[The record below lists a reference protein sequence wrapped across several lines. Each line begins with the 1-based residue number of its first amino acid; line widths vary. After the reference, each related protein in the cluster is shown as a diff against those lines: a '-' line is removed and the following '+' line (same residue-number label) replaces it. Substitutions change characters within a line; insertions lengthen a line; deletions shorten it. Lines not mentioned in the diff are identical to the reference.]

1 MSTKFAY
8 YSSLRDKGL
17 MDEQSY
23 FNLSMSEYQKNPST
37 FTEEQVG
44 QMESFAKA
52 QGVEFKRDLEDD
64 ENKIVGAINQLTSGV
79 VEGFTTFG
87 WADDPKTQTE
97 AMMNKIGHLIGFA
110 PDIIAGFFTFGTS
123 LGASAA
129 KQGAFRAARLAAAR
143 KVEDALVYGGKKIP
157 ILATERNGKMQLRS
171 VPMKAADW
179 VIAQGKNKL
188 GSSEVLRNSFIGK
201 KVSGLDPKFLNIM
214 EQSAHLSMA
223 MAVSSRKEGPEGWA
237 QAAIHGAA
245 AGAVF
250 GGISNYVNIGKAI
263 ASKNPAKINFGH
275 AKIREA
281 ADKIF
286 KDLNVAKLEGGIS
299 KDTATMIDMGVRGTM
314 GAAFTGGQSTL
325 QEASTP
331 DQVYEYLLGFFFGAA
346 GRPVHEIKATQFI
359 GKNMDKINKFKK
371 DKDGNFVWE
380 PNEIK
385 KIEGFDKES
394 KQTQEYLE
402 TFQADYILETMTNR
416 PEDLVDTFFSSLSSV
431 LQGKGKKGQK
441 VLTKREAIKQALDN
455 NAKIKGKVKITA
467 EQVSQMDLD
476 RVKSRPDVDI
486 ENVKKGDT
494 IEAFDSATGVPVL
507 AKVSSVTKNGEIR
520 LKRVGETKSTV
531 LDQGTLVSKNIFN
544 PNYKVPA
551 NKGISE
557 KYHGKLINE
566 LSTKELEALEKEI
579 SSMITPELVNM
590 GDSFKAYKKIKAK
603 IEEKGGDVGPQDIFN
618 ILNLSHAH
626 KVAALSKL
634 RSKKDLTASEQAAL
648 DAITN
653 KGKENGVE
661 KDIKNNRE
669 SDKEAG
675 SENIDPFES
684 LMEGVKK
691 DFPDLNAR
699 LSDKY
704 QVYKSA
710 AKNARNF
717 EEYLKAVQAINKEI
731 GFNPEKAYS
740 KSKLKAYRT
749 KLIKDWN
756 ANSQKIIKQG
766 LTIEVVKEGWKTKD
780 IKIKITRSVDDVG
793 KPLKSETTIDY
804 YNKFYNKKDGLFE
817 ISIEYA
823 EQTGTAKLQ
832 GEIKMDSFLPRQEAW
847 QAIGPYADIG
857 KAIYDSGAII
867 MQRGG
872 VDIVQHNPYL
882 HHTNPKTQQAKIR
895 SLAQKDKAAEGGEV
909 PKPIRKDLKD
919 WLKADKDFRKY
930 LTNYKTRFGT
940 DETHYK
946 SNNERFYNE
955 LLSNVIYELRDA
967 GLISLSNADINLKTV
982 KRAFDKYVKD
992 GMNSY
997 SSIAK
1002 YMQYRKVFDNPQARA
1017 LEIKYGK
1024 NGKLNTLIVND
1035 SSELFQNAFNSGEIN
1050 PDGVKFYRWKLH
1062 DAILKNQGRDGDRS
1076 NDYIKDIL
1084 IQAPDFANRRGL
1096 LLNKSAAQRPDKE
1109 LNAFMEAK
1117 NIDVIIMESGRKSN
1131 SRHPMVQLDYKNG
1144 IYSSKNSLRNSI
1156 FEIDQESIRLIDSEY
1171 DVMDSSLGFEFM
1183 PVQSI
1188 LKRNM
1193 NMGKPLNDAIT
1204 KMIEESRRG
1213 DKSYMEDYSK
1223 ALVDYQVSLLADPNA
1238 RLKVN
1243 NKSLDINRVDIE
1255 TILDVMNN
1263 QINSPLAKEFMEAM
1277 FRDHKNIRNEISDS
1291 AGDALDISVKGVNEL
1306 LAGFNYDPIVLTLGN
1321 NMSLF
1326 EASFRKHII
1335 NRLTRPRSNSA
1346 FSFTR
1351 MKALTPSVAKMLGK
1365 DLKDNNFYLYEG
1377 HRDKKIT
1384 FRNEYKGDTA
1394 PKTLGEAFELYQT
1407 LSKQSPTKN
1416 KTEIMNQIKEEI
1428 LDMIVI
1434 RNPVSAPSGINSLTL
1449 GGFIEGSQGRGIIV
1463 SRKTAEKLGGADYDG
1478 DAVAIYNN
1486 VPKDF
1491 KKGFADPKVADGLD
1505 ALIKGGG
1512 LTDAGHNVG
1521 WGFEQRVKGRE
1532 AGIKD
1537 VFNPQERLE
1546 QAVSNAMV
1554 SKNIGKVTNFNQ
1566 DIHDYMNYVTQ
1577 SGEKGWRLDLD
1588 GNMFLKTKKVH
1599 ERVNSKGEKIKN
1611 NRSGKKEW
1619 TAQDHLDYFN
1629 DYAAPLLLNLTLDGM
1644 KNSKN
1649 PDLVHLKQQVF
1660 NEHFEITNAKGE
1672 VLMLATPENKAR
1684 KDGHLAI
1691 LPYLRSNK
1699 KQLDLDALTSQRIN
1713 KKIKDKDGNEQILD
1727 LDWAHKQKNPENEQS
1742 NWLSER
1748 FFPSKGTDARLSTIL
1763 RSDMYHGKVFSVKAY
1778 INALTPVEWIMA
1790 KMQDRTVETMTEAMA
1805 KRLLDGKS
1813 VKIWSVDVL
1822 DKSKKVQR
1830 DYTLTDKDKKSMEK
1844 QKGTTPTR
1852 DIEFKG
1858 LNDKGELT
1866 GRLLDGLQQEVT
1878 IPRKD
1883 IIHLDIEHTF
1893 FNALEARKD
1902 FKSAVNPK
1910 AKGQH
1915 LNEIGDKGDIFLTQ
1929 MTKDSGVAD
1938 VYLND
1943 SLTDIANGLRIGMFR
1958 EASMHINPE
1967 IFPSSNLPTLFS
1979 NLLKGLKNSKNSPVL
1994 SKLRENGVLSPE
2006 VESWIKITELIEQSG
2021 MSTDKA
2027 VEVFNMIDSIAPDLM
2042 NAAQKS
2048 QAIAYQAASA
2058 ASAIRL
2064 ELMASRLLDQGK
2076 KGNLIDEGFSKKQ
2089 IEDKLTEIINT
2100 SWMIK
2105 ASDLA
2110 KSKSGKELPQN
2121 DFNIHEA
2128 IKRYKEDYLPYMGE
2142 KRLKNKKHID
2152 AFEEIFSHMMLS
2164 NISAGKQKIESF
2176 YKNMNQELNFGF
2188 GKESESPL
2196 GKLDLTSRKVKVFN
2210 RDTQK
2215 NEYKTLPEAMEMY
2228 AKQPNHIENRLN
2240 ELKAMMNNGRLSSNN
2255 ASAVDVFKRLISSTR
2270 MTMLERPNLLKSDS
2284 IPLIH
2289 KQNFMKGL
2297 RDMVD
2302 YGMVKNLKSP
2312 EGREA
2317 IVIEVDRTPIEFE
2330 SAVKKAL
2337 KGADSSLFIP
2347 RDVRIS
2353 KEQIVNNV
2361 SYDKNGKPI
2370 IKKVSKPD
2378 PKKEVFITDAEGID
2392 FVAAVIKNQ
2401 KSNISLNQNI
2411 KDSIVSYVNQ
2421 LSPEQ
2426 RVKWLDRKGSTPLN
2440 IVDLTRD
2447 IDLSNSVI
2455 NEVQLEQL
2463 KRFIDIVDK
2472 NPRIA
2477 ETVEGLFAQFGVDIG
2492 ITGRPYVGKT
2502 IQLMNGNDLRMFNNM
2517 LEDLYLK
2524 PTNMYQKFKKWTTER
2539 RIKVEKGKKIER
2551 PKNWLDKAYFYF
2563 FTEHVGKKYLEPRE
2577 MLEHQVQEQIIEDV
2591 IEGKVVIGKRTYVA
2605 PTNSIELVRRQVDES
2620 RKFSAA
2626 FQDFF
2631 QKDLKERFR
2640 ELDVEGPLKDYMDE
2654 MMEIAVDYRVYDNGE
2669 FGGRKNFYKKESR
2682 DMFEE
2687 SFNRSKKRLEEIT
2700 KEHSTFEIKD
2710 IASGAGKRKNI
2721 TPEDL
2726 VKLLNNK
2733 ITDTYQMFVDQLI
2746 TKGMELDSNGKE
2758 YKFTKKT
2765 LDDVMHTYT
2774 DKDGNRY
2781 QFIDYKKI
2789 NKRYKTQ
2796 QHGITDI
2803 VEALMAPKGSKKSGN
2818 LIGMNELLMYRY
2830 EYELLNYVKEK
2841 FPEFDPAREATHT
2854 KEILNFVKSFR
2865 KALPMESSLMSLI
2878 TKNGKADPYWHFQG
2892 HLDFSKNRTNID
2904 AWIERS
2910 IKSEQVNISKMSKEQ
2925 FGRKYRVLLDGE
2937 VINPETKRVWTIHE
2951 VRKLML
2957 SDYAKGLGQSLQRFQ
2972 QEGAGWSDSM
2982 ATFVQGH
2989 RPAIGGTRVGAQMA
3003 RSQNVMPG
3011 YAKSKDVLEIYAK
3024 NMTKAYTDNLAGLR
3038 GTMVIDKFIE
3048 TNAIKD
3054 IDHTMAWS
3062 NWMRDQLQTMLN
3074 LPTFR
3079 SLDINGI
3086 KKSEV
3091 KVLNDFIN
3099 LKLEKKDKLPY
3110 KHRRF
3115 LQLVE
3120 DHIAP
3125 DYHWYETVGRELKGK
3140 ELRDAI
3146 QEYRMERAIELSNSK
3161 NINKIKRFGTL
3172 YNFTSD
3178 ESAVNFLRTQ
3188 EERIGR
3194 LFGYEQGQFSMFKEL
3209 RGPKTAEK
3217 GPGGIEIKVSEE
3229 ARRIALARKVKA
3241 WSNLEGKFE
3250 MLSLLF
3256 HPKTMLANFYGG
3268 GTNIYADT
3276 GWEHFKNSM
3285 SEKYLL
3291 NEVFGDATFKHSFIN
3306 PKTGKRKTENRPF
3319 NNMRDIEAWL
3329 AKEGMLEGMYLEEAG
3344 INKNF
3349 QTANQRKFAK
3359 EVIKKIFGRI
3369 NENPD
3374 LANNASELEKVRNGT
3389 ILELAEKYNID
3400 DAVMKFGSYFMR
3412 TSEIKLRRTAAL
3424 AHYLNARRAF
3434 EPLTSELAFDS
3445 PVLLEVA
3452 RRGIIASQY
3461 VYHSAFRTAYS
3472 NTSLGRVMTRFH
3484 PYAWNSVKRRRH
3496 LYKQGKYSDWFNQTN
3511 ATEVAQ
3517 RQLTADMM
3525 SMAMAVIYAGT
3536 LFEYALSPPMSWMQ
3550 DTSQWLFGDAQDR
3563 ERAFFSQWP
3572 TTAAAPLQI
3581 VTPPIARF
3589 VLPPLKSLMT
3599 NDWDNFVQ
3607 FNLATY
3613 APGGRMIRDI
3623 YRTQKNPEMAVDFL
3637 TGIPIHRIGQKVKK
3651 DRAERIAQNEE
3662 IEE

>member
-110 PDIIAGFFTFGTS
+110 PDIIAGVLTFGAS
-123 LGASAA
+123 LGASAT
-129 KQGAFRAARLAAAR
+129 KKGAFRAARLAAAK

-179 VIAQGKNKL
+179 VIEQGKNKL

-201 KVSGLDPKFLNIM
+201 KVSGLDPQFLNIM

-299 KDTATMIDMGVRGTM
+299 KDTATMIDMGVRGSM

-325 QEASTP
+325 QGASTP

-394 KQTQEYLE
+394 KKTQEYLE

-416 PEDLVDTFFSSLSSV
+416 PDDLVDTFYSSLSSV

-590 GDSFKAYKKIKAK
+590 GDSFEAYKRIKAK

-653 KGKENGVE
+653 KGKEHGVE

-684 LMEGVKK
+684 LMEGIKK

-823 EQTGTAKLQ
+823 EVTGTARLQ
-832 GEIKMDSFLPRQEAW
+832 GEIKMDSFLPKQEAW

-867 MQRGG
+867 MQKGG
-872 VDIVQHNPYL
+872 VDIVQHHPYL

-930 LTNYKTRFGT
+930 LINYKTRFGT
-940 DETHYK
+940 EETQYK
-946 SNNERFYNE
+946 SNNERFYDE

-1213 DKSYMEDYSK
+1213 DKSYMEDYNK

-1243 NKSLDINRVDIE
+1243 NKSLDINRVDLQ

-1277 FRDHKNIRNEISDS
+1277 FRDHKNIRNEISES
-1291 AGDALDISVKGVNEL
+1291 TGDVLDISVKGVNEL

-1335 NRLTRPRSNSA
+1335 NRLTRPRSNAA

-1384 FRNEYKGDTA
+1384 FRNDFKGKDLKGKDTVIYDVMVDMYEHPTLKSTNVRTGKKDA
-1394 PKTLGEAFELYQT
+1394 LDIWVVDNLEQANKQLQNILQNSKKRGEKSNFSDKIKKQSDGSFIIEHKLGDNKVIYIKGTEPKGLIKDTKGRVKGESYIIKQKDSTPKTLGEAFDLYQT

-1491 KKGFADPKVADGLD
+1491 KKGFADPKVANGLD
-1505 ALIKGGG
+1505 NLIKGGG

-1521 WGFEQRVKGRE
+1521 WGFEQRIKGRE

-1566 DIHDYMNYVTQ
+1566 DIHDYMNYITQ
-1577 SGEKGWRLDLD
+1577 SGNSVAVESFKPAKKISNLKEHVSKEKDTLWIFGDNNARKGTGGSAEIRGLSNAIGVRTKWAPDTKKESYFIDADKPRIEKLVQEDINTIIETFNKGGYKKIKIVGELGAGLAEAPKKHKMEGQQNILPWINKQVIETKIMSGEGKGWRLDLD

-1713 KKIKDKDGNEQILD
+1713 TKIEGKDGNEKIFD
-1727 LDWAHKQKNPENEQS
+1727 LDWAHKQKNPENAQS

-1748 FFPSKGTDARLSTIL
+1748 FFPSKGTDVRLSNIL
-1763 RSDMYHGKVFSVKAY
+1763 RSEMYHGKVFSIKSSV
-1778 INALTPVEWIMA
+1778 NALTPVEWIEA
-1790 KMQDRTVETMTEAMA
+1790 KLKNRTVEPFTEAMA

-1813 VKIWSVDVL
+1813 VKVWSVDVL

-1830 DYTLTDKDKKSMEK
+1830 DYTLTDKDKESIKK
-1844 QKGTTPTR
+1844 QKESTPIR
-1852 DIEFKG
+1852 EIEFKG

-1866 GRLLDGLQQEVT
+1866 GRLLDGLGEDVS

-1902 FKSAVNPK
+1902 FKNAVNPK
-1910 AKGQH
+1910 AKGH
-1915 LNEIGDKGDIFLTQ
+1915 NINEISEKGDVFLTQ

-2027 VEVFNMIDSIAPDLM
+2027 VEVFNMIDSIAPNLM
-2042 NAAQKS
+2042 NGAQKS

-2110 KSKSGKELPQN
+2110 KFKSGKELPQN

-2128 IKRYKEDYLPYMGE
+2128 IKRYKEDYLPYIGE

-2210 RDTQK
+2210 RNTQK
-2215 NEYKTLPEAMEMY
+2215 NEYKTLPEVMEMY

-2240 ELKAMMNNGRLSSNN
+2240 DLKSIMNSGRFNSNS
-2255 ASAVDVFKRLISSTR
+2255 ATAVDIFKRLISSTR

-2289 KQNFMKGL
+2289 KQNFIKGL
-2297 RDMVD
+2297 RDMID

-2317 IVIEVDRTPIEFE
+2317 IVVEVDRTPVEFE

-2347 RDVRIS
+2347 KNVTIS

-2492 ITGRPYVGKT
+2492 ITGRPYIGKT

-2539 RIKVEKGKKIER
+2539 KIKVKKGEKIER

-2669 FGGRKNFYKKESR
+2669 FGGRKTFYKKESR

-2687 SFNRSKKRLEEIT
+2687 SFNRSKKRLEEIA

-2710 IASGAGKRKNI
+2710 IAAGAGKRKNI

-2765 LDDVMHTYT
+2765 LDDVMHTYI

-2892 HLDFSKNRTNID
+2892 HLDFSKNKTNID

-2910 IKSEQVNISKMSKEQ
+2910 IKS
-2925 FGRKYRVLLDGE
+2925 
-2937 VINPETKRVWTIHE
+2937 
-2951 VRKLML
+2951 
-2957 SDYAKGLGQSLQRFQ
+2957 
-2972 QEGAGWSDSM
+2972 
-2982 ATFVQGH
+2982 
-2989 RPAIGGTRVGAQMA
+2989 
-3003 RSQNVMPG
+3003 
-3011 YAKSKDVLEIYAK
+3011 
-3024 NMTKAYTDNLAGLR
+3024 
-3038 GTMVIDKFIE
+3038 
-3048 TNAIKD
+3048 
-3054 IDHTMAWS
+3054 
-3062 NWMRDQLQTMLN
+3062 
-3074 LPTFR
+3074 
-3079 SLDINGI
+3079 
-3086 KKSEV
+3086 
-3091 KVLNDFIN
+3091 
-3099 LKLEKKDKLPY
+3099 
-3110 KHRRF
+3110 
-3115 LQLVE
+3115 
-3120 DHIAP
+3120 
-3125 DYHWYETVGRELKGK
+3125 
-3140 ELRDAI
+3140 
-3146 QEYRMERAIELSNSK
+3146 
-3161 NINKIKRFGTL
+3161 
-3172 YNFTSD
+3172 
-3178 ESAVNFLRTQ
+3178 
-3188 EERIGR
+3188 
-3194 LFGYEQGQFSMFKEL
+3194 
-3209 RGPKTAEK
+3209 
-3217 GPGGIEIKVSEE
+3217 
-3229 ARRIALARKVKA
+3229 
-3241 WSNLEGKFE
+3241 
-3250 MLSLLF
+3250 
-3256 HPKTMLANFYGG
+3256 
-3268 GTNIYADT
+3268 
-3276 GWEHFKNSM
+3276 
-3285 SEKYLL
+3285 
-3291 NEVFGDATFKHSFIN
+3291 
-3306 PKTGKRKTENRPF
+3306 
-3319 NNMRDIEAWL
+3319 
-3329 AKEGMLEGMYLEEAG
+3329 
-3344 INKNF
+3344 
-3349 QTANQRKFAK
+3349 
-3359 EVIKKIFGRI
+3359 
-3369 NENPD
+3369 
-3374 LANNASELEKVRNGT
+3374 
-3389 ILELAEKYNID
+3389 
-3400 DAVMKFGSYFMR
+3400 
-3412 TSEIKLRRTAAL
+3412 
-3424 AHYLNARRAF
+3424 
-3434 EPLTSELAFDS
+3434 
-3445 PVLLEVA
+3445 
-3452 RRGIIASQY
+3452 
-3461 VYHSAFRTAYS
+3461 
-3472 NTSLGRVMTRFH
+3472 
-3484 PYAWNSVKRRRH
+3484 
-3496 LYKQGKYSDWFNQTN
+3496 
-3511 ATEVAQ
+3511 
-3517 RQLTADMM
+3517 
-3525 SMAMAVIYAGT
+3525 
-3536 LFEYALSPPMSWMQ
+3536 
-3550 DTSQWLFGDAQDR
+3550 
-3563 ERAFFSQWP
+3563 
-3572 TTAAAPLQI
+3572 
-3581 VTPPIARF
+3581 
-3589 VLPPLKSLMT
+3589 
-3599 NDWDNFVQ
+3599 
-3607 FNLATY
+3607 
-3613 APGGRMIRDI
+3613 
-3623 YRTQKNPEMAVDFL
+3623 
-3637 TGIPIHRIGQKVKK
+3637 
-3651 DRAERIAQNEE
+3651 
-3662 IEE
+3662 